1 MWQIT
6 ERLKEQSQKGIK
18 IKQIIYQQM
27 LLLKESVKK
36 ENATLD
42 SPIDTQSTQGLC

>member
-27 LLLKESVKK
+27 LLLKESVKERK
-36 ENATLD
+36 CHAR
-42 SPIDTQSTQGLC
+42 QSN